1 MGLNVSGQTN
11 LLCLLGHPAKHSI
24 SPKMHTLASQLLGL
38 DYVYLAFDVK
48 EEDLAEVVS
57 SFKKMGV
64 AGFNLTMPH
73 KSAIIPLLDEI
84 TEISRLT
91 GAVNTVK
98 FEYGRLY
105 GTTTDGAGYIES
117 LSEKNF
123 TIPGKTVTILGAG
136 GAAKPI
142 IAQMAF
148 DKAKEINIFKRKNA
162 TYKDTIA
169 FAMEVEAHTDTKV
182 VVYDMADIEALK
194 FCIEKSQL
202 LTNATNV
209 GMEEDVSLVPKEFLR
224 KGLLVSD
231 IIYHPA
237 MTKLLKDAKEVGAE
251 YINGEFMLLY
261 QGAKSFEIW
270 TGEKMPV
277 EDIKKACFMH
287 EGDTA

>member
-24 SPKMHTLASQLLGL
+24 SPRMHTLACQLLGL
-38 DYVYLAFDVK
+38 DYVYLAFDV
-48 EEDLAEVVS
+48 EENNLAEVVS
-57 SFKKMGV
+57 SLKKMGV

-73 KSAIIPLLDEI
+73 KSVVIPLLDEI
-84 TEISRLT
+84 TEVSKLT
-91 GAVNTVK
+91 HAVNTVK
-98 FEYGRLY
+98 YEYGRLY

-123 TIPGKTVTILGAG
+123 SIPDKTVTILGAG

-148 DKAKEINIFKRKNA
+148 DGAKEINIFKRKNA
-162 TYKDTIA
+162 TYEETVS
-169 FAMEVEAHTDTKV
+169 FAKEVKTHTDAKI
-182 VVYDMADIEALK
+182 VVYDMKDMEALE
-194 FCIEKSQL
+194 FCIAKSEL

-209 GMEEDVSLVPKEFLR
+209 GMEEEISLVPKEFLR
-224 KGLLVSD
+224 KDLLVSD

-237 MTKLLKDAKEVGAE
+237 MTKLLQDAKEVGAD
-251 YINGEFMLLY
+251 YINGAYMLLY

-270 TGEKMPV
+270 TGEKMPIQ
-277 EDIKKACFMH
+277 EIKKACFN
-287 EGDTA
+287 T

>member
-24 SPKMHTLASQLLGL
+24 SPRMHTLACQLLGL
-38 DYVYLAFDVK
+38 DYVYLAFDV
-48 EEDLAEVVS
+48 EENNLAEVVS
-57 SFKKMGV
+57 SLKKMGV

-73 KSAIIPLLDEI
+73 KSAVIPLLDEI
-84 TEISRLT
+84 TEVSKLT
-91 GAVNTVK
+91 HAVNTVK
-98 FEYGRLY
+98 YEYGRLY

-123 TIPGKTVTILGAG
+123 SIPDKTVTILGAG

-148 DKAKEINIFKRKNA
+148 DGAKEINVFKRKNA
-162 TYKDTIA
+162 TYEETVS
-169 FAMEVEAHTDTKV
+169 FAKEVMAHTDAKI
-182 VVYDMADIEALK
+182 VVYDMKDSEALE
-194 FCIEKSQL
+194 FCIAKSEL

-209 GMEEDVSLVPKEFLR
+209 GMEEEISLVPKEFLR
-224 KGLLVSD
+224 KDLLVSD

-237 MTKLLKDAKEVGAE
+237 MTKLLQDAKEVGAD
-251 YINGEFMLLY
+251 YINGAYMLLY

-270 TGEKMPV
+270 TGEKMPIQ
-277 EDIKKACFMH
+277 EIKKACFN
-287 EGDTA
+287 T

>member
-24 SPKMHTLASQLLGL
+24 SPRMHTLACQLLGL
-38 DYVYLAFDVK
+38 DYVYLAFDV
-48 EEDLAEVVS
+48 EENNLAEVVS
-57 SFKKMGV
+57 SLKKMGV

-73 KSAIIPLLDEI
+73 KSAVIPLLDEI
-84 TEISRLT
+84 TEVSKLT
-91 GAVNTVK
+91 HAVNTVK
-98 FEYGRLY
+98 YEYGRLY

-123 TIPGKTVTILGAG
+123 SIPDKTVTILGAG

-148 DKAKEINIFKRKNA
+148 DGAKEINIFKRKNA
-162 TYKDTIA
+162 TYEETVS
-169 FAMEVEAHTDTKV
+169 FAKEVKAHTDAKI
-182 VVYDMADIEALK
+182 VVYDMKDMEALE
-194 FCIEKSQL
+194 FCIAKSEL

-209 GMEEDVSLVPKEFLR
+209 GMEEEISLVPKEFLR
-224 KGLLVSD
+224 KDLLVSD

-237 MTKLLKDAKEVGAE
+237 MTKLLQDAKEVGAD
-251 YINGEFMLLY
+251 YINGAYMLLY

-270 TGEKMPV
+270 TGEKMPIQ
-277 EDIKKACFMH
+277 EIKKACFN
-287 EGDTA
+287 T

>member
-24 SPKMHTLASQLLGL
+24 SPRMHTLACQLLGL
-38 DYVYLAFDVK
+38 DYVYLAFDV
-48 EEDLAEVVS
+48 EENNLAEVVS
-57 SFKKMGV
+57 SLRKMGV

-73 KSAIIPLLDEI
+73 KSVVIPLLDEI
-84 TEISRLT
+84 TEVSKLT
-91 GAVNTVK
+91 HAVNTVK
-98 FEYGRLY
+98 YEYGRLY

-123 TIPGKTVTILGAG
+123 SIPDKTVTILGAG

-148 DKAKEINIFKRKNA
+148 DGAKEINIFKRKNA
-162 TYKDTIA
+162 TYEETVS
-169 FAMEVEAHTDTKV
+169 FAKEVKTHTDAKI
-182 VVYDMADIEALK
+182 VVYDMKDMEALE
-194 FCIEKSQL
+194 FCIAKSEL

-209 GMEEDVSLVPKEFLR
+209 GMEEEISLVPKEFLR
-224 KGLLVSD
+224 KDLLVSD

-237 MTKLLKDAKEVGAE
+237 MTKLLQDAKEVGAD
-251 YINGEFMLLY
+251 YINGAYMLLY

-270 TGEKMPV
+270 TGEKMPIQ
-277 EDIKKACFMH
+277 EIKKACFN
-287 EGDTA
+287 T

>member
-24 SPKMHTLASQLLGL
+24 SPRMHTLACQLLGL
-38 DYVYLAFDVK
+38 DYVYLAFDV
-48 EEDLAEVVS
+48 EENNLAEVVS
-57 SFKKMGV
+57 SLKKMGV

-73 KSAIIPLLDEI
+73 KSAVIPLLDEI
-84 TEISRLT
+84 TEVSKLT
-91 GAVNTVK
+91 HAVNTVK
-98 FEYGRLY
+98 YEYGRLY

-123 TIPGKTVTILGAG
+123 SIPDKTVTILGAG

-148 DKAKEINIFKRKNA
+148 DGAKKINVFKRKNA
-162 TYKDTIA
+162 TYEETVS
-169 FAMEVEAHTDTKV
+169 FAKEVMAHTDAKI
-182 VVYDMADIEALK
+182 VVYDMKDSEALE
-194 FCIEKSQL
+194 FCIAKSEL

-209 GMEEDVSLVPKEFLR
+209 GMEEEISLVPKEFLR
-224 KGLLVSD
+224 KDLLVSD

-237 MTKLLKDAKEVGAE
+237 MTKLLQDAKEVGAD
-251 YINGEFMLLY
+251 YINGAYMLLY

-270 TGEKMPV
+270 TGEKMPIQ
-277 EDIKKACFMH
+277 EIKKACFN
-287 EGDTA
+287 T

>member
-24 SPKMHTLASQLLGL
+24 SPRMHTLACQLLGL
-38 DYVYLAFDVK
+38 DYVYLAFDV
-48 EEDLAEVVS
+48 EENNLAEVVS
-57 SFKKMGV
+57 SLKKMGV

-73 KSAIIPLLDEI
+73 KSAVIPLLDEI
-84 TEISRLT
+84 TEVSKLT
-91 GAVNTVK
+91 HAVNTVK
-98 FEYGRLY
+98 YEYGRLY

-123 TIPGKTVTILGAG
+123 SIPDKTVTILGAG

-148 DKAKEINIFKRKNA
+148 DGAKEINIFKRKNA
-162 TYKDTIA
+162 TYEETVS
-169 FAMEVEAHTDTKV
+169 FAKEVMAHTDAKI
-182 VVYDMADIEALK
+182 VVYDMKDSEALE
-194 FCIEKSQL
+194 FCIAKSEL

-209 GMEEDVSLVPKEFLR
+209 GMEEEISLVPKEFLR
-224 KGLLVSD
+224 KDLLVSD

-237 MTKLLKDAKEVGAE
+237 MTKLLQDAKEVGAD
-251 YINGEFMLLY
+251 YINGAYMLLY

-270 TGEKMPV
+270 TGEKMPIQ
-277 EDIKKACFMH
+277 EIKKACFN
-287 EGDTA
+287 T

>member
-24 SPKMHTLASQLLGL
+24 SPRMHTLACQLLGL
-38 DYVYLAFDVK
+38 DYVYLAFDV
-48 EEDLAEVVS
+48 EENNLAEVVS
-57 SFKKMGV
+57 SLKKMGV

-73 KSAIIPLLDEI
+73 KSAVIPLLDEI
-84 TEISRLT
+84 TEVSKLT
-91 GAVNTVK
+91 HAVNTVK
-98 FEYGRLY
+98 YEYGRLY

-123 TIPGKTVTILGAG
+123 SIPDKTVTILGAG

-148 DKAKEINIFKRKNA
+148 DGAKEINIFKRKNA
-162 TYKDTIA
+162 TYEETVS
-169 FAMEVEAHTDTKV
+169 FAKEVKTHTDAKI
-182 VVYDMADIEALK
+182 VVYDMKDMEALE
-194 FCIEKSQL
+194 FCIAKSEL

-209 GMEEDVSLVPKEFLR
+209 GMEEEISLVPKEFLR
-224 KGLLVSD
+224 KDLLVSD

-237 MTKLLKDAKEVGAE
+237 MTKLLQDAKEVGAD
-251 YINGEFMLLY
+251 YINGAYMLLY

-270 TGEKMPV
+270 TGEKMPIQ
-277 EDIKKACFMH
+277 EIKKACFN
-287 EGDTA
+287 T

>member
-24 SPKMHTLASQLLGL
+24 SPRMHTLACQLLGL
-38 DYVYLAFDVK
+38 DYVYLAFDV
-48 EEDLAEVVS
+48 EENDLAEVVS
-57 SFKKMGV
+57 SLKKMGV

-73 KSAIIPLLDEI
+73 KSAVIPLLDEI
-84 TEISRLT
+84 TEVSKLT
-91 GAVNTVK
+91 HAVNTVK
-98 FEYGRLY
+98 YEYGRLY

-123 TIPGKTVTILGAG
+123 SIPDKTVTILGAG

-148 DKAKEINIFKRKNA
+148 DGAKEINIFKRKNA
-162 TYKDTIA
+162 TYEETVS
-169 FAMEVEAHTDTKV
+169 FAKEVMAHTDAKI
-182 VVYDMADIEALK
+182 VVYDMKDIEALE
-194 FCIEKSQL
+194 FCIAKSEL

-209 GMEEDVSLVPKEFLR
+209 GMEEEISLVPKEFLR
-224 KGLLVSD
+224 KNLLVSD

-237 MTKLLKDAKEVGAE
+237 MTKLLQDAKEVGAD
-251 YINGEFMLLY
+251 YINGAYMLLY

-270 TGEKMPV
+270 TGEKMPIQ
-277 EDIKKACFMH
+277 EIKKACFN
-287 EGDTA
+287 T

>member
-24 SPKMHTLASQLLGL
+24 SPRMHTLACQLLGL
-38 DYVYLAFDVK
+38 DYVYLAFDV
-48 EEDLAEVVS
+48 EENNLAEVVS
-57 SFKKMGV
+57 SLKKMGV

-73 KSAIIPLLDEI
+73 KSAVIPLLDEI
-84 TEISRLT
+84 TEVSKLT
-91 GAVNTVK
+91 HAVNTVK
-98 FEYGRLY
+98 YEYGRLY

-123 TIPGKTVTILGAG
+123 STPDKTVTILGAG

-148 DKAKEINIFKRKNA
+148 DGAKEINVFKRKNA
-162 TYKDTIA
+162 TYEETVS
-169 FAMEVEAHTDTKV
+169 FAKEVMAHTDAKI
-182 VVYDMADIEALK
+182 VVYDMKDIEALE
-194 FCIEKSQL
+194 FCIAKSEL

-209 GMEEDVSLVPKEFLR
+209 GMEEEISLVPKEFLR
-224 KGLLVSD
+224 KDLLVSD

-237 MTKLLKDAKEVGAE
+237 MTKLLQDAKEVGAD
-251 YINGEFMLLY
+251 YINGAYMLLY

-270 TGEKMPV
+270 TGEKMPIQ
-277 EDIKKACFMH
+277 EIKKACFN
-287 EGDTA
+287 T

>member
-24 SPKMHTLASQLLGL
+24 SPRMHTLACQLLGL
-38 DYVYLAFDVK
+38 DYVYLAFDV
-48 EEDLAEVVS
+48 EENNLAEVVS
-57 SFKKMGV
+57 SLKKMGV

-73 KSAIIPLLDEI
+73 KSAVIPLLDEI
-84 TEISRLT
+84 TEVSKLT
-91 GAVNTVK
+91 HAVNTVK
-98 FEYGRLY
+98 YEYGRLY

-123 TIPGKTVTILGAG
+123 SIPDKTVTILGAG

-148 DKAKEINIFKRKNA
+148 DGAKEINIFKRKNA
-162 TYKDTIA
+162 TYEETVS
-169 FAMEVEAHTDTKV
+169 FAKEVKAHTDAKI
-182 VVYDMADIEALK
+182 VVYDMKDIEALE
-194 FCIEKSQL
+194 FCIAKSEL

-209 GMEEDVSLVPKEFLR
+209 GMEEEISLVPKEFLR
-224 KGLLVSD
+224 KDLLVSD

-237 MTKLLKDAKEVGAE
+237 MTKLLQDAKEVGAD
-251 YINGEFMLLY
+251 YINGAYMLLY

-270 TGEKMPV
+270 TGEKMPIQ
-277 EDIKKACFMH
+277 EIKKACFN
-287 EGDTA
+287 T